1 METPKLHG
9 HDSCCLSVT
18 FDQVTAPEIS
28 FGFTHPASQDHDSP
42 LEHVITSDVHK
53 EAADREYRVR
63 KEAAD
68 REYRVHK
75 EAADNEYRV
84 HKEAADRE

>member
-9 HDSCCLSVT
+9 RDMYSCCLSVT

-28 FGFTHPASQDHDSP
+28 FSFTHPASQDHDSS

-53 EAADREYRVR
+53 EAAD
-63 KEAAD
+63 K
-68 REYRVHK
+68 EYRVHK
-75 EAADNEYRV
+75 GAAGKEYRV
-84 HKEAADRE
+84 DSTQITSWYSIRTFKAS